1 VCLRLW
7 LRCVSSYLCSCF
19 VCSVV
24 WLCCVAGLDVAVA
37 VSSLPTSQF
46 DTLENS
52 LHKVQRETHELH
64 QQVSLLSGESGFNID
79 AAAKKVH
86 SFSMRHNVDELL
98 STVKVRTRYI
108 TAQHSTAQHILR
120 QSSPV
125 QSECGPCQC
134 LVCHTS
140 CVLAQAIHSELGD
153 RGVVKRSALEP
164 DHTV

>member
-98 STVKVRTRYI
+98 STVKVRTRCI
-108 TAQHSTAQHILR
+108 TAQHSTAQYCPCLDD
-120 QSSPV
+120 SPV
-125 QSECGPCQC
+125 QSNLSVAGVNV
-134 LVCHTS
+134 L
-140 CVLAQAIHSELGD
+140 CVTRRVFLRRPSTQSLATAVS
-153 RGVVKRSALEP
+153 
-164 DHTV
+164 

>member
-1 VCLRLW
+1 MCLRLW

-98 STVKVRTRYI
+98 STVKVRTRYNVI
-108 TAQHSTAQHILR
+108 TAQHST
-120 QSSPV
+120 
-125 QSECGPCQC
+125 
-134 LVCHTS
+134 
-140 CVLAQAIHSELGD
+140 VLS
-153 RGVVKRSALEP
+153 VP
-164 DHTV
+164 

>member
-1 VCLRLW
+1 MCVC
-7 LRCVSSYLCSCF
+7 
-19 VCSVV
+19 
-24 WLCCVAGLDVAVA
+24 AA
-37 VSSLPTSQF
+37 SLPTSQF

-108 TAQHSTAQHILR
+108 TAQHSTAQH
-120 QSSPV
+120 STYYDSPV
-125 QSECGPCQC
+125 QSN
-134 LVCHTS
+134 LSVARVNVL
-140 CVLAQAIHSELGD
+140 CVTRRVFLRRPSTQSLATAVS
-153 RGVVKRSALEP
+153 
-164 DHTV
+164 